1 MRTLSECAPRGLI
14 VNSYRQVRRYA
25 LFPPGSEIT
34 ARSVLLLLFI
44 FALNLITTI
53 AQVYGA
59 HTEPAMQCADTSKH
73 DVGDVVVA
81 NTCEF
86 NITIQASTPGETQK
100 LKTLD
105 PGTSASIAGSAH
117 DPWRVFACAW
127 PGIPKDQ
134 VSGNE
139 VTYASVKYECDEPAV
154 SSPTE
159 PAPSQAAEQVKTE
172 ETKFYADAH
181 PYMDEPL
188 PQLKKTVH
196 ELGGLKPA
204 ASQTPLPD
212 LLSKVAAKADELL
225 RKVPALVD
233 VIAGHVRH
241 AVRSGRLPGQAHLAV
256 ARGRGRSAGAPGTVR
271 GAAEPRPRARCA
283 ARYVDR
289 ICREVIGGAVAQ
301 AGHRIAGAADQGLI
315 DRARGLAARAS
326 AQVDVVSADRRA
338 AVGEVA
344 ASRTGAPGRR
354 PRPPSARSAVP
365 GRAPGPA
372 GRSRPRR
379 ARRRLTAQPPP
390 CAVHCSPLRR
400 LPLYRFPPAPPARP
414 PRRPGRSGEQIRPAP
429 RGRGA
434 RRPGAKP
441 RRHPWPGE
449 TFHETPAAWH
459 PAA

>member
-1 MRTLSECAPRGLI
+1 M
-14 VNSYRQVRRYA
+14 NSYRQVRRYA

-86 NITIQASTPGETQK
+86 NITIQASTPGGTQK
-100 LKTLD
+100 VKTLD

-225 RKVPALVD
+225 RKVPDLISDETIQETQWTVSQGPAPCIGTGCLQNPAGSITRRDQTFTYLILTHPRQNSRLLIEEYRTGRNGKPVPQGSEAPQFQGFVSSWIIFSSLNQVESRFRYLGEQKTDGHNTVVIGFAQVPGSIEQPGTILSKKGPIPMLLQGIAWVD
-233 VIAGHVRH
+233 RSDFRIVRLRSDLLAPQPLFEFQKMTADILFGPVQIAGLDSVLWLPQAVDAEMEASGQYLRERH
-241 AVRSGRLPGQAHLAV
+241 LYSKYRLYQAK
-256 ARGRGRSAGAPGTVR
+256 S
-271 GAAEPRPRARCA
+271 
-283 ARYVDR
+283 R
-289 ICREVIGGAVAQ
+289 II
-301 AGHRIAGAADQGLI
+301 L
-315 DRARGLAARAS
+315 
-326 AQVDVVSADRRA
+326 
-338 AVGEVA
+338 
-344 ASRTGAPGRR
+344 
-354 PRPPSARSAVP
+354 PPD
-365 GRAPGPA
+365 
-372 GRSRPRR
+372 
-379 ARRRLTAQPPP
+379 
-390 CAVHCSPLRR
+390 
-400 LPLYRFPPAPPARP
+400 
-414 PRRPGRSGEQIRPAP
+414 
-429 RGRGA
+429 
-434 RRPGAKP
+434 
-441 RRHPWPGE
+441 
-449 TFHETPAAWH
+449 
-459 PAA
+459 